1 MVLISDP
8 DCTCLDFQVTSDAL
22 EKIANKV
29 SLVMNMWEREHA
41 VVARVKETMINV
53 CKRDFELMENQIS
66 KIEGKYEVKITLK
79 QRDIA
84 ASGDSVHVTTI
95 HRSCS
100 LLVRGFP
107 ICIDTHWFN
116 MPFLLCVTRL
126 HFSTEGVE
134 TLF

>member
-1 MVLISDP
+1 
-8 DCTCLDFQVTSDAL
+8 
-22 EKIANKV
+22 
-29 SLVMNMWEREHA
+29 MNMWEREHA

-107 ICIDTHWFN
+107 IVKYRRHPLVIYAFFAVCYQT
-116 MPFLLCVTRL
+116 PFLN
-126 HFSTEGVE
+126 
-134 TLF
+134 